1 MLAGPGEACPGTCV
15 TLCSGGADGYVRN
28 AVLFS
33 SVDGKDTTAGDW
45 ITAPTAAK
53 LLGLR
58 VNTVYKMIDSG
69 TLHAERGAL
78 TTMKRGGQVSL
89 RRHVRLRRQDVD
101 DFLERAKVK
110 PGELRGPYLRAIGRH
125 PDGNK

>member
-1 MLAGPGEACPGTCV
+1 MALRRR
-15 TLCSGGADGYVRN
+15 ADAHALDAVR
-28 AVLFS
+28 FS
-33 SVDGKDTTAGDW
+33 SVDGKDTTADDW

-69 TLHAERGAL
+69 TLHAEQGAR
-78 TTMKRGGQVSL
+78 TTLKGDGQL
-89 RRHVRLRRQDVD
+89 GDRRHVRLRRQDVV

-110 PGELRGPYLRAIGRH
+110 PGELRSPYLRAIGRH
-125 PDGNK
+125 SDGNR